1 MNFNEFKQFPLAEY
15 CINTLN
21 YKVDKKHDSRIW
33 RALESPDGHKII
45 TRSLPNEQ
53 GHYLYKSTT
62 GNHCGSIIDLLQKG
76 HGMSLSEIRESN
88 FLTSPHIPQPSRA
101 FLASPKS
108 QPVRI
113 TPTAF
118 LGSPTK
124 NYLTRRGICLSTMEL
139 FDVGATPRH
148 VVFPLWE
155 FNSTNCFRIKTSIK
169 YSTLLGINR
178 CRFLGPRGG
187 AVSFLKKKLGQK
199 GKNSLRELY
208 IFESPIDAL
217 SFFQIE
223 KPDGSFLFL
232 SLCGTPT
239 FSFRQSFPSL
249 VRFLSVQ
256 RVLFALDND
265 DRGRVMTKLLRSLLG
280 SCSVHV
286 LDISNKLGKQKDW
299 NDLLM
304 L

>member
-88 FLTSPHIPQPSRA
+88 FLTSPHISQPSRA

-139 FDVGATPRH
+139 FDIGATTHH
-148 VVFPLWE
+148 VVFSLWE
-155 FNSTNCFRIKTSIK
+155 FDGTRSFKLKTSIK
-169 YSTLLGINR
+169 YYNHLGINR
-178 CRFLGPRGG
+178 CRFSGPRGG
-187 AVSFLKKKLGQK
+187 GGFVFEKNRTK
-199 GKNSLRELY
+199 GKKFLERALY
-208 IFESPIDAL
+208 F
-217 SFFQIE
+217 
-223 KPDGSFLFL
+223 
-232 SLCGTPT
+232 
-239 FSFRQSFPSL
+239 
-249 VRFLSVQ
+249 
-256 RVLFALDND
+256 
-265 DRGRVMTKLLRSLLG
+265 
-280 SCSVHV
+280 
-286 LDISNKLGKQKDW
+286 
-299 NDLLM
+299 
-304 L
+304 